1 MLLGGCE
8 LFGGPGLLMPASW
21 GQLEFWVQMKSGQ
34 LYSQLTF
41 VEELGGKR
49 ATSKKKLPHRHLCC
63 EFGEEKGRGLILIEG
78 VGAGDWQG

>member
-49 ATSKKKLPHRHLCC
+49 ATSKKEITPQAPVL
-63 EFGEEKGRGLILIEG
+63 
-78 VGAGDWQG
+78 